1 MRARDIDAEDIDVVV
16 EQLKSEGLQCDSRY
30 TEALVHDRVNRGY
43 GPRHIAREL
52 KQKGIGKE
60 VIEEFIDERDPYW
73 LDRIEK
79 VRDLKFGE
87 GAPDEYREQARQSR
101 FLQYRGFSGDQI
113 HRLFKRQKGHDD

>member
-1 MRARDIDAEDIDVVV
+1 MRARDTDAEDIDVVV

-30 TEALVHDRVNRGY
+30 TEALVHDRVSRGY
-43 GPRHIAREL
+43 GPRHIAQEL
-52 KQKGIGKE
+52 KQKGIGDE
-60 VIEEFIDERDPYW
+60 VIEEFIDERDLLW
-73 LDRIEK
+73 LDRIKK

-113 HRLFKRQKGHDD
+113 HRLFKRLKGHDD